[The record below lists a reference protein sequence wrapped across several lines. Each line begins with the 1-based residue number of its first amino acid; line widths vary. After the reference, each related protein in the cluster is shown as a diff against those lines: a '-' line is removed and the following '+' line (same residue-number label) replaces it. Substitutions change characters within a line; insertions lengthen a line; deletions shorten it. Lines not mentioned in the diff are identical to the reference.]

1 MSKVQRVSVFR
12 NAIEKVEEV
21 REKNGFQE
29 INISDIGN
37 PHFHDRTT
45 VSEADI
51 WSLANNIK
59 QVGLINPVIVRRKG
73 KRFER
78 ISGFRRIEA
87 IKKLGWK
94 NVTAI
99 VIDTDEKT
107 ALLIMLSENI
117 QREDLN
123 PYDEVVSLLQLIAVN
138 LDYSEEQVK
147 SILYRIK
154 NYTSGNVKE
163 LNDDEK
169 DIKESI
175 DSILAKTGKYNFQ
188 GFINRMRVLNL
199 NTIIIEAMR
208 TKRLPYSHAVEL
220 NKIKDESIL
229 NTLIKEVIA
238 TSMSKE
244 QLIRKIKSI
253 RGTEV
258 NVNPFN
264 DFSRK
269 MRYFNNLSNEKKSLV
284 EAKMKE
290 IYDIL
295 GDESNLSG

>member
-29 INISDIGN
+29 INIKDITN
-37 PHFHDRTT
+37 PSFHDRTT
-45 VSEADI
+45 ISEADI
-51 WSLANNIK
+51 WELAHNIK
-59 QVGLINPVIVRRKG
+59 EVGLINPVIVRRKG
-73 KRFER
+73 NKFER

-87 IKKLGWK
+87 IKKLGYEK
-94 NVTAI
+94 VSAI

-138 LDYSEEQVK
+138 LDYSEDQVK

-163 LNDDEK
+163 LSEDEK
-169 DIKESI
+169 DLRESI
-175 DSILAKTGKYNFQ
+175 DGILSKTGKYNFQ

-199 NTIIIEAMR
+199 NPVIIEAMR

-220 NKIKDESIL
+220 NKIKDDAVL
-229 NTLIKEVIA
+229 NSLIKEVIN
-238 TSMSKE
+238 TSMSKDE
-244 QLIRKIKSI
+244 LIKRIKSI

-258 NVNPFN
+258 KVNPFN

-269 MRYFNNLSNEKKSLV
+269 MRYFHNLPNEKKSLI
-284 EAKMKE
+284 EKKIEE
-290 IYDIL
+290 IYSIL
-295 GDESNLSG
+295 GN

>member
-12 NAIEKVEEV
+12 NAIEKVEEIK
-21 REKNGFQE
+21 EKNGFQE
-29 INISDIGN
+29 INIIDIEN
-37 PHFHDRTT
+37 PNFHDRTT
-45 VSEADI
+45 VSDADI
-51 WSLANNIK
+51 WQLANNIK

-73 KRFER
+73 NKFER
-78 ISGFRRIEA
+78 ISGFRRLEA
-87 IKKLGWK
+87 LKKLGLEK
-94 NVTAI
+94 VKAI

-147 SILYRIK
+147 SLLYRIK

-163 LNDDEK
+163 LSSEEK
-169 DIKESI
+169 EVKETI
-175 DSILAKTGKYNFQ
+175 DNILSKTGKYNFQ

-199 NTIIIEAMR
+199 NPLIIEAMR
-208 TKRLPYSHAVEL
+208 SKKLPYSHAVEL
-220 NKIKDESIL
+220 NKIKDDKL
-229 NTLIKEVIA
+229 LKKLIAEVLDRNI
-238 TSMSKE
+238 SKE
-244 QLIRKIKSI
+244 ELINRIKSI

-258 NVNPFN
+258 TLNPFR

-269 MRYFNNLSNEKKSLV
+269 LRYFNNLPKNKQSLIEEKI
-284 EAKMKE
+284 KE
-290 IYDIL
+290 IYKIL
-295 GDESNLSG
+295 ET

>member
-1 MSKVQRVSVFR
+1 MTRVQRVSVFR

-29 INISDIGN
+29 INLSDIDN
-37 PHFHDRTT
+37 PSFHDRTT

-51 WSLANNIK
+51 WNLANNIK

-73 KRFER
+73 NRFER

-87 IKKLGWK
+87 IKKLGLDK
-94 NVTAI
+94 VKAI

-123 PYDEVVSLLQLIAVN
+123 PYDEVVSLLQLISVN
-138 LDYSEEQVK
+138 LDYSEDQVK
-147 SILYRIK
+147 SVLYRIK

-163 LNDDEK
+163 LTTDEK
-169 DIKESI
+169 ELRETI
-175 DSILAKTGKYNFQ
+175 DSILSKTGKYNFQ

-199 NTIIIEAMR
+199 NPLIIEAMR
-208 TKRLPYSHAVEL
+208 TKKLPYSHAVEL
-220 NKIKDESIL
+220 NKIKDEEVLVS
-229 NTLIKEVIA
+229 LIKEVIEK
-238 TSMSKE
+238 SMSKE
-244 QLIRKIKSI
+244 ELINKIKSI

-269 MRYFNNLSNEKKSLV
+269 MRYFHNLPSDKKKLIEKKI
-284 EAKMKE
+284 KE
-290 IYDIL
+290 IYDII
-295 GDESNLSG
+295 GD